1 MSPGGHELSSEFIAQ
16 HQRERIFRGLAEAVT
31 ERGYAETTVAD
42 IVKHA
47 RVARNT
53 FYANFSSKQDCF
65 LATFEFASGQ
75 LMSELRQAGDRAE
88 GGVSDRVRAGVD
100 AFLAYVES
108 EPAFAHL
115 ILIDAL
121 SAGPEAMSGF
131 EESVGAA
138 ARLLR
143 PARELA
149 GTTTPLPDATEET
162 IIGGV
167 VWIVSQRLGSK
178 PKRLTGLAPE
188 LVEFMLTP
196 YLGPVQARE
205 DAYSD

>member
-1 MSPGGHELSSEFIAQ
+1 VSPGGHELSSEFLAQ

-65 LATFEFASGQ
+65 LATFEFASGE
-75 LMSELRQAGDRAE
+75 LISELSQAGE
-88 GGVSDRVRAGVD
+88 GAAGVPDRVRAGVD

-115 ILIDAL
+115 ILIDVL

-131 EESVGAA
+131 EESVAAA

-143 PARELA
+143 PARELT

-167 VWIVSQRLGSK
+167 VWIVSQRLGAK
-178 PKRLTGLAPE
+178 PKKLTGLAPE

-196 YLGPVQARE
+196 YLGPVKARE
-205 DAYSD
+205 AAYSD